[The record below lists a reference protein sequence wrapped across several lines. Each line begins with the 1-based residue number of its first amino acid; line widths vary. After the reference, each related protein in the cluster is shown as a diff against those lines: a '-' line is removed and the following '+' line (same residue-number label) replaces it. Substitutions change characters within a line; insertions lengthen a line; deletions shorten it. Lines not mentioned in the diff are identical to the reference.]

1 MYLIF
6 LIIILLIFIILNY
19 LLRNNKEYFDSDDNS
34 ICNFFGL
41 KFNNSIYDDSS
52 SSGDNSNVYP
62 CGEDTC
68 SCAKEDEKCLVDSEG
83 NNTCCDDLE
92 CIRKKNNFQYKV
104 CSNEKDA
111 CGYFRNDYLKYIFD
125 DDLWEEIYDKVK
137 SIFET
142 EYTDYIVV
150 EEEGSDNILSNKR
163 KEILDFIKVRG
174 LCGEKYTTQDIRKK
188 LDEFFQK
195 DIIFSSLIYG
205 VQESAQQQDDSD
217 DDRDCKYENPTV
229 NNY

>member
-19 LLRNNKEYFDSDDNS
+19 LLRNNKEYFDSNDNDL
-34 ICNFFGL
+34 CNFFGIFDN
-41 KFNNSIYDDSS
+41 KSS
-52 SSGDNSNVYP
+52 NENSNVYD
-62 CGEDTC
+62 CGDEDTC
-68 SCAKEDEKCLVDSEG
+68 SCAREDERCLVDSEG

-125 DDLWEEIYDKVK
+125 DDLWEGIYDKVK

-142 EYTDYIVV
+142 EYTDYIIV
-150 EEEGSDNILSNKR
+150 EEEGADNILSNKR

-195 DIIFSSLIYG
+195 DNIFSSLIYG
-205 VQESAQQQDDSD
+205 VEESAQKQDDD